1 MEEMMGEMVGKMVEE
16 TMGDMVEETMGEMME
31 EKNRYETQGPSLF
44 PF

>member
-1 MEEMMGEMVGKMVEE
+1 MAEMVGKMLEE

-44 PF
+44 PS